1 MSRYRA
7 LCLAFIICLIAAPV
21 LFAHKDKDKDK
32 EPKKEPKKEAAAKP
46 SPTPQAKSHASHEQP
61 PASTDSQHSSHSS
74 SEASSA
80 NTAATTSHDHGDR
93 HHVQETAQ
101 TQSSVHETPATS
113 TNQLHGRH
121 ESATHNGHE
130 TATSSTYASH
140 EGHSHYQEIDHARL
154 HERMAVRPGSVE
166 RQHSYERSRVEREQF
181 RRHVDPIRFGPEHR
195 VVLTHVRIVPTTY
208 HYRRTVFYDTYA
220 WQPPRYVYGF
230 YPRYGLWDATFLAF
244 ALDHIAEQQYAL
256 MFYHHQNEAELRQW
270 MDDADRLAADNEDLR
285 LKLDAMKAQMAGMQ
299 DSGVTADP
307 SYVPP
312 DAEDVALSPEV
323 ITQLTSK

>member
-21 LFAHKDKDKDK
+21 IYAGKKDKDKDK
-32 EPKKEPKKEAAAKP
+32 EPKKEAPAKQ
-46 SPTPQAKSHASHEQP
+46 SSATPQPKSHSGHEHT
-61 PASTDSQHSSHSS
+61 PATSNDSQHSSHSS
-74 SEASSA
+74 TETSTSTNTSS
-80 NTAATTSHDHGDR
+80 TSHDRSGDKHHG
-93 HHVQETAQ
+93 QETT
-101 TQSSVHETPATS
+101 TQSQSTVHEN
-113 TNQLHGRH
+113 NQLHGH
-121 ESATHNGHE
+121 HDPATHDTTH
-130 TATSSTYASH
+130 SSSYASH

-154 HERMAVRPGSVE
+154 HEKLAIHPGTVE
-166 RQHSYERSRVEREQF
+166 RQHSYERARVERAQF
-181 RRHVDPIRFGPEHR
+181 TRHVAPIHFVAAHR
-195 VVLTHVRIVPTTY
+195 VVLTHIRIVPTTY

-220 WQPPRYVYGF
+220 WQPPVYVYGF

-244 ALDHIAEQQYAL
+244 ALDHIAEEQYAL
-256 MFYHHQNEAELRQW
+256 MFYHHRNEAELQQW

-285 LKLDAMKAQMAGMQ
+285 AKLDAMKAQMTTMQ

-312 DAEDVALSPEV
+312 DAQDVALSPEV